1 MRVVAAT
8 VVVLVAAILLVF
20 ALKVKRN
27 MDKATSTTPPVDALA
42 ERRKWIEFASRLLNL
57 CVEIQRTSDVLITEK
72 EFAEPKILALALL
85 ARTYMNLKGVIAVAK
100 EGLVVE
106 ARTLARSCFENLFFV
121 PNLIEKG
128 DEFVTAMY
136 DHERRSIRSQGEF
149 LLEDL
154 DYLDP
159 FGAELANQLKARLR
173 KIKDLRPK
181 AKLLNV
187 KEVAGGSAIKPAY
200 VFYSQLSADAAH
212 PTIRALKRH
221 LIQTVE
227 NGERVLGLDIHPV
240 ERGAEVADTV
250 NIACNAVLGV
260 CVAVNQILGGTA
272 ANELLNKLFVE
283 YEAMNRTAKA
293 EDSQRP

>member
-1 MRVVAAT
+1 MTAT
-8 VVVLVAAILLVF
+8 H
-20 ALKVKRN
+20 
-27 MDKATSTTPPVDALA
+27 VDALA
-42 ERRKWIEFASRLLNL
+42 ERQKWIAFASRLLNL
-57 CVEIQRTSDVLITEK
+57 CVEIQRASDVPVTEK
-72 EFAEPKILALALL
+72 EFAEPKILALAML
-85 ARTYMNLKGVIAVAK
+85 ARTYMNLKGVIAVAQ

-106 ARTLARSCFENLFFV
+106 ARTLARACFENLFFV

-136 DHERRSIRSQGEF
+136 DHERRSLRSQGEF

-154 DYLDP
+154 DDLDP
-159 FGAELANQLKARLR
+159 FGAEMADRLRARLR
-173 KIKDLRPK
+173 EIKDVRPK

-187 KEVAGGSAIKPAY
+187 KEVASGSVIKPAY
-200 VFYSQLSADAAH
+200 VFYCQLSADAAH

-221 LIQTVE
+221 LVQTVE

-272 ANELLNKLFVE
+272 ANELLNQLFAV
-283 YEAMNRTAKA
+283 YEAMNGTAQTPTA
-293 EDSQRP
+293 I